1 MQQVSYEPFIMSI
14 MLIMSCYTG
23 FFNVWRGWQSLNT
36 GPQFYLRQS
45 SIKYDI
51 IYNLLKRCKNI
62 KHKDV
67 SSFPVWCL
75 FIITGQ
81 HDCLRV
87 WQWGQGKVT
96 SCGITYI
103 LKDVNV
109 MVFANYGW
117 MKKNG
122 SYHKN
127 KSAENIVD
135 V

>member
-1 MQQVSYEPFIMSI
+1 MQQVSYGPFIMSI

-36 GPQFYLRQS
+36 GPRFYLRQS

-103 LKDVNV
+103 YWRMWMLWCLPI
-109 MVFANYGW
+109 MVEW
-117 MKKNG
+117 KKMD
-122 SYHKN
+122 HITKT
-127 KSAENIVD
+127 KLQKLL
-135 V
+135 